1 MNDKPT
7 AVSVSILGKEY
18 PIACSANEKDEL
30 LASAQYLDKKMR
42 EIRDQGR
49 IVSLDK
55 IAIMAALNIAHE
67 RTQIQIETKSSYEG
81 FSERLKGLGKKI
93 DEMMQRIDFS

>member
-1 MNDKPT
+1 MSDNTT
-7 AVSVSILGKEY
+7 AVKVSILGKEY
-18 PIACSANEKDEL
+18 PIACSPKEKDEL
-30 LASAQYLDKKMR
+30 LASAQYLDQKMR

-49 IVSLDK
+49 IVGLDK

-67 RTQIQIETKSSYEG
+67 RTQIQLKNRSSSEG
-81 FSERLKGLGKKI
+81 FSARLKGLGKKI